1 MFQKKIVEKYL
12 SKLDKELLEQKYDL
26 FCSIFKNEK
35 KIENIRN
42 SKEEQYQEGFIRDLF
57 VFVLGYTIKPEEN
70 YNILTELKNEVANKS
85 NSKKS
90 DGAIC
95 EENNENKIRA
105 VIELKG
111 TDTTDLDKV
120 AFQAFSYK
128 NFHNECN
135 YVIVSN
141 FERLRIYVETQIEF
155 EEFILF
161 TLSFERF
168 CILYLLL
175 ELNQLKADVPLKLK
189 HETLSE
195 EKQITDNFYADYSTF
210 KRLLFEDLCENNL
223 QSEECHADSENR
235 HAELVS
241 ASGDDGKIN
250 KLLLFKKTQKLLDRI
265 LFILFC
271 EDRNLLPPNS
281 VLGIIKRWEAA
292 RENFL
297 EVPLYNLFKQYF
309 NWIDKGF
316 ENPNDKNGS
325 IFAYNGGL
333 FKTDEVLDNIK
344 VGDDVLYI
352 HSKRLA
358 DYDFESQISVDILGR
373 IFENS
378 LTEIEE
384 VQKEIEAEIP
394 NRVRDDSLPVR
405 DDSHA
410 QSKTTRHAELDS
422 ASKTTNIGK
431 RKKDGVFYTPE
442 YITKYIVENTIG
454 KLCEEKREELKI
466 NDEEFTPE
474 KSVKTGDDKKT
485 VAAKQKIT
493 AELDKR
499 LETYR
504 AWLLDLKILDPACGS
519 GAFLNAAL
527 QQLKIEHTLIDYYWS
542 NIHAGELN
550 FTEIENTILENNLY
564 GVDINEESVEIAKL
578 SLWLHTAKK
587 NRKLTTLNGKIK
599 CGNSLID
606 DPSVA
611 GEKAFKWEEEFPEV
625 FGGNSRDK
633 GLKSLVQSTLSTVND
648 IEKGDVIY
656 HVTTATHN
664 SRYSE
669 KALFFNDGAIGKPVN
684 LDFDEEI
691 FVMQT
696 IAKIIAENKY
706 KVLAY
711 NFCKDHLHF
720 LVACKK
726 EELPEIMQ
734 KIKGITS
741 LERNRKFNP
750 TDRQLWQ
757 QKYFEKVVYNDEYL
771 ENTIHYILNNRKK
784 HGLKE
789 FTDDDGGNSR
799 GKGQTDGGN
808 SRDKGL
814 KSLEKGENKHGFDVI
829 IGNPPYVNM
838 VNILNDNERKFYQEH
853 YKTVKNKSDLYS
865 IFTEKAHLLLKKNG
879 LFGFIFSNS
888 WMGTDSFTAFRE
900 FLAKD
905 VTVTG
910 LTELPEKVFKDAT
923 VKTCICFY
931 TNNKPTE
938 NNVINIDKCEN
949 ARFSSKGFVLPYK
962 QILENDKYNFSFE
975 KTIVLNK
982 IKTIPLKDIVSFSLG
997 IKTSDDKRF
1006 IFNEKKDDDCYLFLR
1021 GRNIQRWGKPTN
1033 NEYLWYRPDLIT
1045 QKPGGRPRVFENFT
1059 VDKKIVIQDIAQE
1072 IIATIDESKYLCN
1085 DTVNIIFD
1093 INKSFDIKFL
1103 LGILN
1108 SKLINSWFKK
1118 TYPEGLHIKINQLET
1133 IPIPEIPLEAQQPFI
1148 TLADKMLALNESFQK
1163 KSGNFIKVVKQTF
1176 ALEKIST
1183 KLETFYNL
1191 DFDGF
1196 MKELKQKVTP
1206 KTKLEW
1212 LEVFEETKKSL
1223 QEIQTQIAA
1232 TDKEINALVY
1242 QLYGL
1247 TEEEIKIVEGR

>member
-57 VFVLGYTIKPEEN
+57 VSVLGYTIKPEEN

-155 EEFILF
+155 EEFNLF
-161 TLSFERF
+161 ALSFERF

-175 ELNQLKADVPLKLK
+175 ELNQLKADIPLRLK

-344 VGDDVLYI
+344 VGDDVLFI
-352 HSKRLA
+352 HTKRLA

-384 VQKEIEAEIP
+384 VQKEIEAE
-394 NRVRDDSLPVR
+394 
-405 DDSHA
+405 
-410 QSKTTRHAELDS
+410 KTGE
-422 ASKTTNIGK
+422 KVENNNVGK

-466 NDEEFTPE
+466 NDEEFSPE
-474 KSVKTGDDKKT
+474 KSVRSGDDKKT
-485 VAAKQKIT
+485 VATKQKIT
-493 AELDKR
+493 AELDER
-499 LETYR
+499 LENYR
-504 AWLLDLKILDPACGS
+504 KWLLDLKILDPACGS

-606 DPSVA
+606 DPTVA

-625 FGGNSRDK
+625 F
-633 GLKSLVQSTLSTVND
+633 
-648 IEKGDVIY
+648 EKG
-656 HVTTATHN
+656 
-664 SRYSE
+664 
-669 KALFFNDGAIGKPVN
+669 
-684 LDFDEEI
+684 
-691 FVMQT
+691 
-696 IAKIIAENKY
+696 
-706 KVLAY
+706 
-711 NFCKDHLHF
+711 
-720 LVACKK
+720 
-726 EELPEIMQ
+726 
-734 KIKGITS
+734 
-741 LERNRKFNP
+741 
-750 TDRQLWQ
+750 
-757 QKYFEKVVYNDEYL
+757 
-771 ENTIHYILNNRKK
+771 
-784 HGLKE
+784 
-789 FTDDDGGNSR
+789 
-799 GKGQTDGGN
+799 
-808 SRDKGL
+808 
-814 KSLEKGENKHGFDVI
+814 GFDVV
-829 IGNPPYVNM
+829 IGNPPYLRIQGIQENKDKDA
-838 VNILNDNERKFYQEH
+838 IFYEQK
-853 YKTVKNKSDLYS
+853 YKSAIGRYDLYVLFMEKSFSLIKENGIVSFILPHKFLNAEFGQGIRQFIYDNKALKS
-865 IFTEKAHLLLKKNG
+865 ILH
-879 LFGFIFSNS
+879 FGASQ
-888 WMGTDSFTAFRE
+888 
-900 FLAKD
+900 
-905 VTVTG
+905 
-910 LTELPEKVFKDAT
+910 VFADAT
-923 VKTCICFY
+923 VYTCIIQLSH
-931 TNNKPTE
+931 NNASFTFAEGNPEKLNGNLNFDSFPFDKLSNTEKWTFQNSNNSKLIDKLNSQEFKLQDIYDYCSQGTVSMGDDIYLMKGHFESNYFIGYSTEIEQIVKIEKELMKPTLKGE
-938 NNVINIDKCEN
+938 DVKKYSTAQNQYWQIYPHYEKDGVTVPYEEDELKSKFPLCYEYLSQFKDILIEKKRKYKTNEKYWYSLHRAREIAMFNQTKIITPEISLGCNMTLDKN
-949 ARFSSKGFVLPYK
+949 SLWHNTKVYT
-962 QILENDKYNFSFE
+962 IL
-975 KTIVLNK
+975 
-982 IKTIPLKDIVSFSLG
+982 LKDNFKENIL
-997 IKTSDDKRF
+997 T
-1006 IFNEKKDDDCYLFLR
+1006 YL
-1021 GRNIQRWGKPTN
+1021 T
-1033 NEYLWYRPDLIT
+1033 
-1045 QKPGGRPRVFENFT
+1045 
-1059 VDKKIVIQDIAQE
+1059 
-1072 IIATIDESKYLCN
+1072 
-1085 DTVNIIFD
+1085 
-1093 INKSFDIKFL
+1093 
-1103 LGILN
+1103 ILN
-1108 SKLINSWFKK
+1108 SKLMWFFLSNTGYTLRGGYFTFKTKYLENFPIPDLTNSQFSTINS
-1118 TYPEGLHIKINQLET
+1118 QLT
-1133 IPIPEIPLEAQQPFI
+1133 S
-1148 TLADKMLALNESFQK
+1148 LADKMLTLNETLQK
-1163 KSGNFIKVVKQTF
+1163 KSTNFLKVVKQTF

-1196 MKELKQKVTP
+1196 MKELKQKLTP

-1242 QLYGL
+1242 KLYDL
-1247 TEEEIKIVEGR
+1247 SEEEIKIVEGR

>member
-1 MFQKKIVEKYL
+1 MFQKSIIEKYL
-12 SKLDKELLEQKYDL
+12 SKLDANLLHEKYEKY
-26 FCSIFKNEK
+26 CANYKNET
-35 KIENIRN
+35 KIANIRAV
-42 SKEEQYQEGFIRDLF
+42 KEEQYQEGFIRD
-57 VFVLGYTIKPEEN
+57 VFCSVLNYTIKPEPD
-70 YNILTELKNEVANKS
+70 YNILTELKNETKNK
-85 NSKKS
+85 NNARKS

-95 EENNENKIRA
+95 EENNESRVRA

-111 TDTTDLDKV
+111 TDTTDLDTV
-120 AFQAFSYK
+120 ARQAFDYK
-128 NFHNECN
+128 SHHENCN
-135 YVIVSN
+135 YAIVCN
-141 FERLRIYVETQIEF
+141 FERLRLYVETQIEF
-155 EEFILF
+155 IEFNLF
-161 TLSFERF
+161 TLTFEDF

-175 ELNQLKADVPLKLK
+175 ELNQLKNDIPLKIK

-210 KRLLFEDLCENNL
+210 KRSLFEDMIEKNPKT
-223 QSEECHADSENR
+223 DK
-235 HAELVS
+235 LV
-241 ASGDDGKIN
+241 
-250 KLLLFKKTQKLLDRI
+250 LFKKTQKLLDRI

-271 EDRNLLPPNS
+271 EDRNLLPANS

-333 FKTDEVLDNIK
+333 FKTDEVLDYIK
-344 VGDDVLYI
+344 VGDDVLFI
-352 HSKRLA
+352 HTKRLA

-384 VQKEIEAEIP
+384 VQKEIEAE
-394 NRVRDDSLPVR
+394 
-405 DDSHA
+405 
-410 QSKTTRHAELDS
+410 KTGE
-422 ASKTTNIGK
+422 KVENNNVGK

-454 KLCEEKREELKI
+454 KLCEKKREELKI
-466 NDEEFTPE
+466 NDEEFSPE
-474 KSVKTGDDKKT
+474 KSVRSGDDKKT
-485 VAAKQKIT
+485 VATKQKIT
-493 AELDKR
+493 AELDER
-499 LETYR
+499 LENYR
-504 AWLLDLKILDPACGS
+504 KWLLDLKILDPACGS

-606 DPSVA
+606 DSAIA
-611 GEKAFKWEEEFPEV
+611 GEKAFNWEKEFPEV
-625 FGGNSRDK
+625 FGGNSRGK

-726 EELPEIMQ
+726 EELPKIMQ

-799 GKGQTDGGN
+799 GKGQTDNG
-808 SRDKGL
+808 KGL
-814 KSLEKGENKHGFDVI
+814 KSLGKGGFDVI

-838 VNILNDNERKFYQEH
+838 VNILNENERKFYQEH

-938 NNVINIDKCEN
+938 NNVINIEKCEN

-982 IKTIPLKDIVSFSLG
+982 I
-997 IKTSDDKRF
+997 R
-1006 IFNEKKDDDCYLFLR
+1006 
-1021 GRNIQRWGKPTN
+1021 
-1033 NEYLWYRPDLIT
+1033 
-1045 QKPGGRPRVFENFT
+1045 
-1059 VDKKIVIQDIAQE
+1059 
-1072 IIATIDESKYLCN
+1072 LC
-1085 DTVNIIFD
+1085 T
-1093 INKSFDIKFL
+1093 
-1103 LGILN
+1103 
-1108 SKLINSWFKK
+1108 
-1118 TYPEGLHIKINQLET
+1118 E
-1133 IPIPEIPLEAQQPFI
+1133 
-1148 TLADKMLALNESFQK
+1148 
-1163 KSGNFIKVVKQTF
+1163 
-1176 ALEKIST
+1176 
-1183 KLETFYNL
+1183 
-1191 DFDGF
+1191 
-1196 MKELKQKVTP
+1196 KEL
-1206 KTKLEW
+1206 LFI
-1212 LEVFEETKKSL
+1212 LICDIL
-1223 QEIQTQIAA
+1223 
-1232 TDKEINALVY
+1232 
-1242 QLYGL
+1242 
-1247 TEEEIKIVEGR
+1247 

>member
-1 MFQKKIVEKYL
+1 MFQKSIIEKYL
-12 SKLDKELLEQKYDL
+12 SKLDANLLHEKYEL
-26 FCSIFKNEK
+26 FCANYKNET
-35 KIENIRN
+35 KIANIRAV
-42 SKEEQYQEGFIRDLF
+42 KEEQYQEGFIRD
-57 VFVLGYTIKPEEN
+57 VFCSVLNYTIKPEPD
-70 YNILTELKNEVANKS
+70 YNILTELKNETKNK
-85 NSKKS
+85 NNARKS

-95 EENNENKIRA
+95 EENNESRVRA

-111 TDTTDLDKV
+111 TDTTDLDTV
-120 AFQAFSYK
+120 ARQAFDYK
-128 NFHNECN
+128 SHHENCN
-135 YVIVSN
+135 YAIVCN
-141 FERLRIYVETQIEF
+141 FERLRLYVETQIEF
-155 EEFILF
+155 IEFNLF
-161 TLSFERF
+161 TLTFEDF

-175 ELNQLKADVPLKLK
+175 ELNQLKNDIPLKLK

-210 KRLLFEDLCENNL
+210 KRLLFEDLCENNPE
-223 QSEECHADSENR
+223 SD
-235 HAELVS
+235 
-241 ASGDDGKIN
+241 

-271 EDRNLLPPNS
+271 EDRGLLPANS

-344 VGDDVLYI
+344 VGDDVLFI
-352 HSKRLA
+352 HTKRLA

-384 VQKEIEAEIP
+384 VQKEIEAE
-394 NRVRDDSLPVR
+394 
-405 DDSHA
+405 
-410 QSKTTRHAELDS
+410 KTGE
-422 ASKTTNIGK
+422 KVENNNVGK

-466 NDEEFTPE
+466 NDEEFSPE

-493 AELDKR
+493 AELDER
-499 LETYR
+499 LENYR
-504 AWLLDLKILDPACGS
+504 KWLLDLKILDPACGS

-726 EELPEIMQ
+726 EELPKIMQ

-789 FTDDDGGNSR
+789 FADDDGGNSR
-799 GKGQTDGGN
+799 GKG
-808 SRDKGL
+808 L
-814 KSLEKGENKHGFDVI
+814 KSLGKGGFDVI

-838 VNILNDNERKFYQEH
+838 VNILNENERKFYQEH

-938 NNVINIDKCEN
+938 NNVINIEKCEN

-982 IKTIPLKDIVSFSLG
+982 IKTIPLKDIVLFSLG

-1059 VDKKIVIQDIAQE
+1059 VDKKIVIQDMAVQIN
-1072 IIATIDESKYLCN
+1072 ATLDKEKFLCN
-1085 DTVNIIFD
+1085 DKVNIIYA
-1093 INKSFDIKFL
+1093 IKNKYSMEYIL
-1103 LGILN
+1103 VLLN
-1108 SKLINSWFKK
+1108 SKLINKWFKK
-1118 TYPEGLHIKINQLET
+1118 LYSSGLEIKINQLET

-1148 TLADKMLALNESFQK
+1148 ALADKMLTLNETLLK
-1163 KSGNFIKVVKQTF
+1163 KSTNFLKVVKQTF

-1196 MKELKQKVTP
+1196 LKELKQKVTP

-1223 QEIQTQIAA
+1223 QEIQSQIAA

-1242 QLYGL
+1242 KLYDL

>member
-12 SKLDKELLEQKYDL
+12 SQLDKELLEQKYDL
-26 FCSIFKNEK
+26 FCSIFKNET
-35 KIENIRN
+35 KIANIRTV
-42 SKEEQYQEGFIRDLF
+42 KEEQYQEGFIRD
-57 VFVLGYTIKPEEN
+57 VFCSVLNYTIKPEPD
-70 YNILTELKNEVANKS
+70 YNILTELKNETKNK
-85 NSKKS
+85 NNARKS

-95 EENNENKIRA
+95 EENNESRVRA

-111 TDTTDLDKV
+111 TDTTDLDTV
-120 AFQAFSYK
+120 ARQAFDYK
-128 NFHNECN
+128 SHHENCN
-135 YVIVSN
+135 YAIVCN
-141 FERLRIYVETQIEF
+141 FERLRLYVETQIEF
-155 EEFILF
+155 IEFNLF
-161 TLSFERF
+161 TLTFEDF

-210 KRLLFEDLCENNL
+210 KRLLFEDLCENNP
-223 QSEECHADSENR
+223 ETDK
-235 HAELVS
+235 LV
-241 ASGDDGKIN
+241 
-250 KLLLFKKTQKLLDRI
+250 LFKKTQKLLDRI

-271 EDRNLLPPNS
+271 EDRGLLPANS
-281 VLGIIKRWEAA
+281 VMGIIGDYQKLKEMGYGQ
-292 RENFL
+292 
-297 EVPLYNLFKQYF
+297 PLYSVFKTYF
-309 NWIDKGF
+309 DRIDKGYKS
-316 ENPNDKNGS
+316 ESDSTKN

-333 FKTDEVLDNIK
+333 FKPDETLDNLT
-344 VGDDVLYI
+344 VGDDVLFI

-384 VQKEIEAEIP
+384 VQKEIEAE
-394 NRVRDDSLPVR
+394 
-405 DDSHA
+405 
-410 QSKTTRHAELDS
+410 KTGE
-422 ASKTTNIGK
+422 KVEINNIGK

-454 KLCEEKREELKI
+454 KLCEDKRNELNI
-466 NDEEFTPE
+466 NDREYNSQNKYT
-474 KSVKTGDDKKT
+474 KSKAT
-485 VAAKQKIT
+485 
-493 AELDKR
+493 ELEKR
-499 LETYR
+499 LEQYR

-527 QQLKIEHTLIDYYWS
+527 HQLKIEHTLVDYYWS
-542 NIHAGELN
+542 TIRNGELN

-606 DPSVA
+606 DPTVA
-611 GEKAFKWEEEFPEV
+611 GEKAFKWEKEFPEV

-656 HVTTATHN
+656 HITTATHN

-726 EELPEIMQ
+726 EELPKIMQ

-799 GKGQTDGGN
+799 SKGQTDG
-808 SRDKGL
+808 KGL
-814 KSLEKGENKHGFDVI
+814 KSLGKGGFDVI

-838 VNILNDNERKFYQEH
+838 VNILNENERKFYQEH

-975 KTIVLNK
+975 KIIVLNK

-1133 IPIPEIPLEAQQPFI
+1133 IPIPEISLEAQQPFI
-1148 TLADKMLALNESFQK
+1148 TLADKMLTLNETLQK
-1163 KSGNFIKVVKQTF
+1163 KSTNFLKVVKQTF

-1191 DFDGF
+1191 DFDDF

-1223 QEIQTQIAA
+1223 QEIQSQIAT

-1247 TEEEIKIVEGR
+1247 TDEEIAVVEASH

>member
-1 MFQKKIVEKYL
+1 MFQKSIIEKYL
-12 SKLDKELLEQKYDL
+12 SKLDENLLHEKYEKY
-26 FCSIFKNEK
+26 CANYKNET
-35 KIENIRN
+35 KIANIRAV
-42 SKEEQYQEGFIRDLF
+42 KEEQYQEGFIRD
-57 VFVLGYTIKPEEN
+57 VFCSVLNYTIKPEPD
-70 YNILTELKNEVANKS
+70 YNILTELKNETKNK
-85 NSKKS
+85 NNARKS

-95 EENNENKIRA
+95 EENNESRVRA

-111 TDTTDLDKV
+111 TDTTDLDTV
-120 AFQAFSYK
+120 ARQAFDYK
-128 NFHNECN
+128 SHHENCN
-135 YVIVSN
+135 YAIVCN
-141 FERLRIYVETQIEF
+141 FERLRLYVETQIEF
-155 EEFILF
+155 IEFNLF
-161 TLSFERF
+161 TLTFEDF

-175 ELNQLKADVPLKLK
+175 ELNQLKNDIPLKLK

-210 KRLLFEDLCENNL
+210 KRLLFEDLCENNPE
-223 QSEECHADSENR
+223 SD
-235 HAELVS
+235 
-241 ASGDDGKIN
+241 

-271 EDRNLLPPNS
+271 EDRNLLPANS

-344 VGDDVLYI
+344 VGDDVLFI
-352 HSKRLA
+352 HTKRLA

-384 VQKEIEAEIP
+384 VQKEIEAE
-394 NRVRDDSLPVR
+394 
-405 DDSHA
+405 
-410 QSKTTRHAELDS
+410 KTGE
-422 ASKTTNIGK
+422 KVENNNVGK

-485 VAAKQKIT
+485 VSAKQKIT

-606 DPSVA
+606 DPAVA

-633 GLKSLVQSTLSTVND
+633 G
-648 IEKGDVIY
+648 
-656 HVTTATHN
+656 
-664 SRYSE
+664 
-669 KALFFNDGAIGKPVN
+669 
-684 LDFDEEI
+684 
-691 FVMQT
+691 
-696 IAKIIAENKY
+696 
-706 KVLAY
+706 
-711 NFCKDHLHF
+711 
-720 LVACKK
+720 
-726 EELPEIMQ
+726 
-734 KIKGITS
+734 
-741 LERNRKFNP
+741 
-750 TDRQLWQ
+750 
-757 QKYFEKVVYNDEYL
+757 
-771 ENTIHYILNNRKK
+771 
-784 HGLKE
+784 
-789 FTDDDGGNSR
+789 
-799 GKGQTDGGN
+799 QTDN
-808 SRDKGL
+808 AKG
-814 KSLEKGENKHGFDVI
+814 GENKHGFDVI

-838 VNILNDNERKFYQEH
+838 NNIKDENSKSFYKKN
-853 YKTVKNKSDLYS
+853 YKTMKEMCDLYS
-865 IFTEKAHLLLKKNG
+865 LFTERAKFLLRKNG
-879 LFGFIFSNS
+879 LLGFIFSNS
-888 WMGTDSFTAFRE
+888 WLGIKSFLTFRE

-905 VTVTG
+905 VKVTR
-910 LTELPEKVFKDAT
+910 LVELPEKVFVDAT

-931 TNNKPTE
+931 TNLKPSE
-938 NNVINIDKCEN
+938 NDSIEICKCEN
-949 ARFSSKGFVLPYK
+949 ELFYSKGFNLTYSE
-962 QILENDKYNFSFE
+962 ILKSENFTFSFE
-975 KTIVLNK
+975 KSIELTKVKSHL
-982 IKTIPLKDIVSFSLG
+982 LKNIMKSTCG
-997 IKTSDDKRF
+997 IKTANDDKF
-1006 IFNEKKDDDCYLFLR
+1006 ISQEKRDEDSYLFLR
-1021 GRNIQRWGKPTN
+1021 GRNLQKWLKPE
-1033 NEYLWYRPDLIT
+1033 NEILEYIWY
-1045 QKPGGRPRVFENFT
+1045 KPELMKENINARPRSLENFY
-1059 VDKKIVIQDIAQE
+1059 VDEKILIKEIGQE
-1072 IIATIDESKYLCN
+1072 INATLDTDKYLCN
-1085 DTVNIIFD
+1085 DTVNVIYEL
-1093 INKSFDIKFL
+1093 KFPYSMKFIL
-1103 LGILN
+1103 TLLN
-1108 SKLINSWFKK
+1108 SKLINVWFKQK
-1118 TYPEGLHIKINQLET
+1118 YPSGLHIKINQLET
-1133 IPIPEIPLEAQQPFI
+1133 IPIPEISLEAQQPFI
-1148 TLADKMLALNESFQK
+1148 TLADKMLTLNETLQK
-1163 KSGNFIKVVKQTF
+1163 KSTNFLKVVKQTF

-1196 MKELKQKVTP
+1196 MKELKQKLTP

-1223 QEIQTQIAA
+1223 QEIQSQIAD

-1242 QLYGL
+1242 KLYGL

>member
-1 MFQKKIVEKYL
+1 MFQKSIIEKYL
-12 SKLDKELLEQKYDL
+12 SKLDANLLHEKYEKY
-26 FCSIFKNEK
+26 CANYKNET
-35 KIENIRN
+35 KIANIRAV
-42 SKEEQYQEGFIRDLF
+42 KEEQYQEGFIRD
-57 VFVLGYTIKPEEN
+57 VFCSVLNYTIKPEPD
-70 YNILTELKNEVANKS
+70 YNILTELKNETKNK
-85 NSKKS
+85 NNARKS

-95 EENNENKIRA
+95 EENNESRVRA

-111 TDTTDLDKV
+111 TDTTDLDTV
-120 AFQAFSYK
+120 ARQAFDYK
-128 NFHNECN
+128 SHHENCN
-135 YVIVSN
+135 YAIVCN
-141 FERLRIYVETQIEF
+141 FERLRLYVETQIEF
-155 EEFILF
+155 IEFNLF
-161 TLSFERF
+161 TLTFEDF

-175 ELNQLKADVPLKLK
+175 ELNQLKNDIPLKLK

-210 KRLLFEDLCENNL
+210 KRSLFEDMIEKNP
-223 QSEECHADSENR
+223 QTDK
-235 HAELVS
+235 LV
-241 ASGDDGKIN
+241 
-250 KLLLFKKTQKLLDRI
+250 LFKKTQKILDRI
-265 LFILFC
+265 LFVLFC
-271 EDRNLLPPNS
+271 EDRGLLPANS
-281 VLGIIKRWEAA
+281 VMGIIGDYQKLKEMGYGQ
-292 RENFL
+292 
-297 EVPLYNLFKQYF
+297 PLYSVFKTYF
-309 NWIDKGF
+309 DRIDKGYKS
-316 ENPNDKNGS
+316 ESDSSKN

-333 FKTDEVLDNIK
+333 FKPDETLDNLT
-344 VGDDVLYI
+344 VGDDVLFI

-384 VQKEIEAEIP
+384 VQKEIEAEKSGEKVEI
-394 NRVRDDSLPVR
+394 N
-405 DDSHA
+405 
-410 QSKTTRHAELDS
+410 
-422 ASKTTNIGK
+422 NIGK

-454 KLCEEKREELKI
+454 KLCEQQRTKLNI
-466 NDEEFTPE
+466 SDEE
-474 KSVKTGDDKKT
+474 
-485 VAAKQKIT
+485 VAKAQTKKQKDT
-493 AELDKR
+493 LNATLHEYQK
-499 LETYR
+499 
-504 AWLLDLKILDPACGS
+504 WLFSLKILDPACGS
-519 GAFLNAAL
+519 GAFLTAAL
-527 QQLKIEHTLIDYYWS
+527 TQLKTEHRRVFDFL
-542 NIHAGELN
+542 HAINNDSMMFEEYSDN
-550 FTEIENTILENNLY
+550 SILENNLY
-564 GVDINEESVEIAKL
+564 GVDINEESVEITKL
-578 SLWLHTAKK
+578 SLWLHTAQKD
-587 NRKLTTLNGKIK
+587 RKLTTLNNKIK

-606 DPSVA
+606 DSAIA
-611 GEKAFKWEEEFPEV
+611 GEKAFNWEKEFPEV

-669 KALFFNDGAIGKPVN
+669 KDLFFNDGAIGKPVN

-726 EELPEIMQ
+726 EELPKIMQ

-789 FTDDDGGNSR
+789 FTDDDGGNIR
-799 GKGQTDGGN
+799 GKGQTDNGN
-808 SRDKGL
+808 GL
-814 KSLEKGENKHGFDVI
+814 KSLGKGGFDVI

-838 VNILNDNERKFYQEH
+838 VNILNEKERKFYQEH

-938 NNVINIDKCEN
+938 NNVINIEKCEN

-1059 VDKKIVIQDIAQE
+1059 VDKKIVIQDMAVQIN
-1072 IIATIDESKYLCN
+1072 ATIDKEKFLCN
-1085 DTVNIIFD
+1085 DKVNIIYA
-1093 INKSFDIKFL
+1093 IKNEYSMEYIL
-1103 LGILN
+1103 SLLN
-1108 SKLINSWFKK
+1108 SKLINKWFKK
-1118 TYPEGLHIKINQLET
+1118 LYSSGLEIKINQLET
-1133 IPIPEIPLEAQQPFI
+1133 IPIPEISLEAQQPFI
-1148 TLADKMLALNESFQK
+1148 ALADKMLSLNETLQK
-1163 KSGNFIKVVKQTF
+1163 KSTNFLKVVKQTF

-1242 QLYGL
+1242 KLYDL

>member
-1 MFQKKIVEKYL
+1 MNFSAQTT
-12 SKLDKELLEQKYDL
+12 
-26 FCSIFKNEK
+26 KNET
-35 KIENIRN
+35 KIANIRTV
-42 SKEEQYQEGFIRDLF
+42 KEEQYQEGFIRD
-57 VFVLGYTIKPEEN
+57 VFCSVLNYTIKPEPD
-70 YNILTELKNEVANKS
+70 YNILTELKNETKNK
-85 NSKKS
+85 NNARKS

-95 EENNENKIRA
+95 EENNESRVRA

-111 TDTTDLDKV
+111 TDTTDLDTV
-120 AFQAFSYK
+120 ARQAFDYK
-128 NFHNECN
+128 SHHENCN
-135 YVIVSN
+135 YAIVCN
-141 FERLRIYVETQIEF
+141 FERLRLYVETQIEF
-155 EEFILF
+155 IEFNLF
-161 TLSFERF
+161 TLTFEDF

-175 ELNQLKADVPLKLK
+175 ELNQLKNDIPLKLK

-210 KRLLFEDLCENNL
+210 KRLLFEDLCENNPE
-223 QSEECHADSENR
+223 SDK
-235 HAELVS
+235 LV
-241 ASGDDGKIN
+241 
-250 KLLLFKKTQKLLDRI
+250 LFKKTQKLLDRI

-271 EDRNLLPPNS
+271 EDRNLLPANS

-344 VGDDVLYI
+344 VGDDVLFI
-352 HSKRLA
+352 HTKRLA

-384 VQKEIEAEIP
+384 VQKEIEAE
-394 NRVRDDSLPVR
+394 
-405 DDSHA
+405 
-410 QSKTTRHAELDS
+410 KTGE
-422 ASKTTNIGK
+422 KVENNNVGK

-466 NDEEFTPE
+466 NDEEFSPE
-474 KSVKTGDDKKT
+474 KSVRSGDDKKT
-485 VAAKQKIT
+485 VATKQKIT
-493 AELDKR
+493 AELDER
-499 LETYR
+499 LENYR
-504 AWLLDLKILDPACGS
+504 KWLLDLKILDPACGS

-726 EELPEIMQ
+726 EELPKIMQ

-799 GKGQTDGGN
+799 GKG
-808 SRDKGL
+808 L
-814 KSLEKGENKHGFDVI
+814 KSLGKGGFDVI

-838 VNILNDNERKFYQEH
+838 VNILNEKERKFYQEH

-938 NNVINIDKCEN
+938 NNVINIEKCEN

-1059 VDKKIVIQDIAQE
+1059 VDKKIVIQDMAVQIN
-1072 IIATIDESKYLCN
+1072 ATIDKEKFLCN
-1085 DTVNIIFD
+1085 DKVNIIYA
-1093 INKSFDIKFL
+1093 IKNEYSMEYIL
-1103 LGILN
+1103 SLLN
-1108 SKLINSWFKK
+1108 SKLINKWFKK
-1118 TYPEGLHIKINQLET
+1118 LYSSGLEIKINQLET
-1133 IPIPEIPLEAQQPFI
+1133 IPIPEISLEAQQPFI
-1148 TLADKMLALNESFQK
+1148 TLADKMLTLNETLQK
-1163 KSGNFIKVVKQTF
+1163 KSTNFLKVVKQTF

-1196 MKELKQKVTP
+1196 MKELKQKLTP

-1223 QEIQTQIAA
+1223 LDLKHQIDS
-1232 TDKEINALVY
+1232 TDKEINRLVY
-1242 QLYGL
+1242 KLYDL
-1247 TEEEIKIVEGR
+1247 SEEEIKIVEGR

>member
-1 MFQKKIVEKYL
+1 MFQKKVVEKYL
-12 SKLDKELLEQKYDL
+12 SKLDKDLLKQKYDL

-57 VFVLGYTIKPEEN
+57 VSVLGYTIKPEEN

-155 EEFILF
+155 EEFNLF

-175 ELNQLKADVPLKLK
+175 ELNQLKADIPLKLK

-223 QSEECHADSENR
+223 QSEECHA
-235 HAELVS
+235 ELVS
-241 ASGDDGKIN
+241 ASDDEIPNQVRNDDGKIN

-271 EDRNLLPPNS
+271 EDRNLLPANS
-281 VLGIIKRWEAA
+281 VAGIISDYQKL
-292 RENFL
+292 REMGYGQS
-297 EVPLYNLFKQYF
+297 LYNVFKTYF
-309 NWIDKGF
+309 DRIDKGY
-316 ENPNDKNGS
+316 KNES
-325 IFAYNGGL
+325 DSSKDVFAYNGGL

-344 VGDDVLYI
+344 IGDHVLLV
-352 HSKRLA
+352 HAKRLA

-384 VQKEIEAEIP
+384 VQKEIEAE
-394 NRVRDDSLPVR
+394 
-405 DDSHA
+405 
-410 QSKTTRHAELDS
+410 KTGE
-422 ASKTTNIGK
+422 KVENNNVGK

-606 DPSVA
+606 DPTVA

-625 FGGNSRDK
+625 FAK
-633 GLKSLVQSTLSTVND
+633 G
-648 IEKGDVIY
+648 
-656 HVTTATHN
+656 
-664 SRYSE
+664 
-669 KALFFNDGAIGKPVN
+669 
-684 LDFDEEI
+684 
-691 FVMQT
+691 
-696 IAKIIAENKY
+696 
-706 KVLAY
+706 
-711 NFCKDHLHF
+711 
-720 LVACKK
+720 
-726 EELPEIMQ
+726 
-734 KIKGITS
+734 
-741 LERNRKFNP
+741 
-750 TDRQLWQ
+750 
-757 QKYFEKVVYNDEYL
+757 
-771 ENTIHYILNNRKK
+771 
-784 HGLKE
+784 
-789 FTDDDGGNSR
+789 
-799 GKGQTDGGN
+799 
-808 SRDKGL
+808 
-814 KSLEKGENKHGFDVI
+814 GFDVV
-829 IGNPPYVNM
+829 IGNPPYVTRNLDQFTKTYINKNYETAEYQ
-838 VNILNDNERKFYQEH
+838 VDLYISFIEKGIKLLNHGGYNSFIVPNSWLKNLMMENCRKFMLE
-853 YKTVKNKSDLYS
+853 KLNVSKIITSKKS
-865 IFTEKAHLLLKKNG
+865 I
-879 LFGFIFSNS
+879 
-888 WMGTDSFTAFRE
+888 
-900 FLAKD
+900 
-905 VTVTG
+905 
-910 LTELPEKVFKDAT
+910 FKDAS
-923 VKTCICFY
+923 VDSLIYIGNISDKQ
-931 TNNKPTE
+931 TE
-938 NNVINIDKCEN
+938 NIDVSEIQDKK
-949 ARFSSKGFVLPYK
+949 FIFKHSVSKDHIRK
-962 QILENDKYNFSFE
+962 NDK
-975 KTIVLNK
+975 
-982 IKTIPLKDIVSFSLG
+982 
-997 IKTSDDKRF
+997 F
-1006 IFNEKKDDDCYLFLR
+1006 IFDIEVNHSIIPIIEKMKMNVSKINDLFDVCRGINPYDKYTGQSPEIIASRAYHADYKKDDTFVPELK
-1021 GRNIQRWGKPTN
+1021 GRHIDRYSENWDEKSFISYGDW
-1033 NEYLWYRPDLIT
+1033 LAA
-1045 QKPGGRPRVFENFT
+1045 PR
-1059 VDKKIVIQDIAQE
+1059 
-1072 IIATIDESKYLCN
+1072 ESKYFTGKRIVFREILGKTLIT
-1085 DTVNIIFD
+1085 TVLT
-1093 INKSFDIKFL
+1093 KDIKIDRSLYIALPLNENVDVYFVD
-1103 LGILN
+1103 GILN
-1108 SKLINSWFKK
+1108 SPLMSFYFRYSNNEFDELFPKMRVAEFREL
-1118 TYPEGLHIKINQLET
+1118 PIKNTSSENQ
-1133 IPIPEIPLEAQQPFI
+1133 QQI
-1148 TLADKMLALNESFQK
+1148 SLLVKKMLSLNETLQK
-1163 KSGNFIKVVKQTF
+1163 KSTNFLKVVKQTF

-1196 MKELKQKVTP
+1196 MKELKQKLTP

-1223 QEIQTQIAA
+1223 QEIQSQIAA

-1242 QLYGL
+1242 KLYGL

>member
-35 KIENIRN
+35 KIENIRH

-57 VFVLGYTIKPEEN
+57 VSVLGYTIKPEEN

-155 EEFILF
+155 EEFNLF

-175 ELNQLKADVPLKLK
+175 ELNQLKADIPLKLK

-210 KRLLFEDLCENNL
+210 KRLLFEDLCENNP
-223 QSEECHADSENR
+223 ETD
-235 HAELVS
+235 
-241 ASGDDGKIN
+241 
-250 KLLLFKKTQKLLDRI
+250 KLILFKKTQKLLDRI

-271 EDRNLLPPNS
+271 EDRNLLPANS

-344 VGDDVLYI
+344 VGDDVLFI
-352 HSKRLA
+352 HTKRLA

-384 VQKEIEAEIP
+384 VQKEIEAE
-394 NRVRDDSLPVR
+394 
-405 DDSHA
+405 
-410 QSKTTRHAELDS
+410 KTGE
-422 ASKTTNIGK
+422 KVENNNVGK

-606 DPSVA
+606 DPTVA

-625 FGGNSRDK
+625 FAK
-633 GLKSLVQSTLSTVND
+633 G
-648 IEKGDVIY
+648 
-656 HVTTATHN
+656 
-664 SRYSE
+664 
-669 KALFFNDGAIGKPVN
+669 
-684 LDFDEEI
+684 
-691 FVMQT
+691 
-696 IAKIIAENKY
+696 
-706 KVLAY
+706 
-711 NFCKDHLHF
+711 
-720 LVACKK
+720 
-726 EELPEIMQ
+726 
-734 KIKGITS
+734 
-741 LERNRKFNP
+741 
-750 TDRQLWQ
+750 
-757 QKYFEKVVYNDEYL
+757 
-771 ENTIHYILNNRKK
+771 
-784 HGLKE
+784 
-789 FTDDDGGNSR
+789 
-799 GKGQTDGGN
+799 
-808 SRDKGL
+808 
-814 KSLEKGENKHGFDVI
+814 GFDVV
-829 IGNPPYVNM
+829 IGNPPYVRIQGIQENKDKDA
-838 VNILNDNERKFYQEH
+838 IFYEQN
-853 YKTVKNKSDLYS
+853 YKSAIGRYDLYVLFMEKSFSLIKENGIVSFILPHKFLNAEFGQGIRQFIYDNKALKS
-865 IFTEKAHLLLKKNG
+865 ILH
-879 LFGFIFSNS
+879 FGASQ
-888 WMGTDSFTAFRE
+888 
-900 FLAKD
+900 
-905 VTVTG
+905 
-910 LTELPEKVFKDAT
+910 VFADAT
-923 VKTCICFY
+923 VYTCIIQLSH
-931 TNNKPTE
+931 NNTSFAFAEGNPEKLNGNLNFDSFPFDKLSNTEKWTFQNSNNSKLIDKLNSQEFKLQDIYDYCSQGTVSMGDDIYLMKGHFESNYFIGYSTEIEQTVKIEKELMKPTLKGE
-938 NNVINIDKCEN
+938 DVKKYSTAQNQYWQIYPHYEKDGVTVPYEEDELKSKFPLCYEYLSQFKDILIEKKRKYKTNEKYWYSLHRAREIAMFNQTKIITPEISLGCNMTLDKN
-949 ARFSSKGFVLPYK
+949 SLWHNTKVYT
-962 QILENDKYNFSFE
+962 IL
-975 KTIVLNK
+975 
-982 IKTIPLKDIVSFSLG
+982 LKDNFKENIL
-997 IKTSDDKRF
+997 T
-1006 IFNEKKDDDCYLFLR
+1006 YL
-1021 GRNIQRWGKPTN
+1021 T
-1033 NEYLWYRPDLIT
+1033 
-1045 QKPGGRPRVFENFT
+1045 
-1059 VDKKIVIQDIAQE
+1059 
-1072 IIATIDESKYLCN
+1072 
-1085 DTVNIIFD
+1085 
-1093 INKSFDIKFL
+1093 
-1103 LGILN
+1103 ILN
-1108 SKLINSWFKK
+1108 SKLMWFFLSNTGYTLRGGYFTFKTKYLENFPIPDLTNSQFSTINS
-1118 TYPEGLHIKINQLET
+1118 QL
-1133 IPIPEIPLEAQQPFI
+1133 IS
-1148 TLADKMLALNESFQK
+1148 LADKMLSLNETLQK
-1163 KSGNFIKVVKQTF
+1163 KSTNFLKVVKQTF
-1176 ALEKIST
+1176 ALEKVSA
-1183 KLETFYNL
+1183 KMESFHEL

-1196 MKELKQKVTP
+1196 VKELKKKITP
-1206 KTKLEW
+1206 KLKLEW

-1223 QEIQTQIAA
+1223 QEIQTQIIA

-1242 QLYGL
+1242 KLYGL

>member
-1 MFQKKIVEKYL
+1 MFQKSIIEKYL
-12 SKLDKELLEQKYDL
+12 SKLDANLLHEKYEL
-26 FCSIFKNEK
+26 FCANYKNET
-35 KIENIRN
+35 KIANIRAV
-42 SKEEQYQEGFIRDLF
+42 KEEQYQEGFIRD
-57 VFVLGYTIKPEEN
+57 VFCSVLNYTIKPEPD
-70 YNILTELKNEVANKS
+70 YNILTELKNETKNK
-85 NSKKS
+85 NNARKS

-95 EENNENKIRA
+95 EKNNESRVRA

-111 TDTTDLDKV
+111 TDTTDLDTV
-120 AFQAFSYK
+120 ARQAFDYK
-128 NFHNECN
+128 SHHENCN
-135 YVIVSN
+135 YAIVCN
-141 FERLRIYVETQIEF
+141 FERLRLYVETQIEF
-155 EEFILF
+155 IEFNLF
-161 TLSFERF
+161 TLTFEDF

-175 ELNQLKADVPLKLK
+175 ELNQLKNDIPLKLK

-210 KRLLFEDLCENNL
+210 KRLLFEDLCENNPE
-223 QSEECHADSENR
+223 SD
-235 HAELVS
+235 
-241 ASGDDGKIN
+241 KF
-250 KLLLFKKTQKLLDRI
+250 LLFKKTQKLLDRI

-271 EDRNLLPPNS
+271 EDRNLLPANS

-316 ENPNDKNGS
+316 ENQNDKNGS

-333 FKTDEVLDNIK
+333 FKTDEILDNIK
-344 VGDDVLYI
+344 VGDDVLFI
-352 HSKRLA
+352 HTKRLA

-384 VQKEIEAEIP
+384 VQKEIEAE
-394 NRVRDDSLPVR
+394 
-405 DDSHA
+405 
-410 QSKTTRHAELDS
+410 KTGE
-422 ASKTTNIGK
+422 KVENNNVGK

-493 AELDKR
+493 AELDER
-499 LETYR
+499 LENYR
-504 AWLLDLKILDPACGS
+504 KWLLDLKILDPACGS

-606 DPSVA
+606 DPTVA

-726 EELPEIMQ
+726 EELPKIMQ

-799 GKGQTDGGN
+799 
-808 SRDKGL
+808 SKGL
-814 KSLEKGENKHGFDVI
+814 KSLGKGGFDVI

-838 VNILNDNERKFYQEH
+838 VNILNENERKFYQEH

-938 NNVINIDKCEN
+938 NNVINIEKCEN
-949 ARFSSKGFVLPYK
+949 ARFSSKGLFYRISK
-962 QILENDKYNFSFE
+962 FS
-975 KTIVLNK
+975 KMT
-982 IKTIPLKDIVSFSLG
+982 
-997 IKTSDDKRF
+997 
-1006 IFNEKKDDDCYLFLR
+1006 
-1021 GRNIQRWGKPTN
+1021 NIT
-1033 NEYLWYRPDLIT
+1033 
-1045 QKPGGRPRVFENFT
+1045 
-1059 VDKKIVIQDIAQE
+1059 
-1072 IIATIDESKYLCN
+1072 
-1085 DTVNIIFD
+1085 
-1093 INKSFDIKFL
+1093 FL
-1103 LGILN
+1103 L
-1108 SKLINSWFKK
+1108 KK
-1118 TYPEGLHIKINQLET
+1118 QLFSIK
-1133 IPIPEIPLEAQQPFI
+1133 
-1148 TLADKMLALNESFQK
+1148 
-1163 KSGNFIKVVKQTF
+1163 
-1176 ALEKIST
+1176 
-1183 KLETFYNL
+1183 
-1191 DFDGF
+1191 
-1196 MKELKQKVTP
+1196 
-1206 KTKLEW
+1206 
-1212 LEVFEETKKSL
+1212 
-1223 QEIQTQIAA
+1223 
-1232 TDKEINALVY
+1232 
-1242 QLYGL
+1242 
-1247 TEEEIKIVEGR
+1247 

>member
-1 MFQKKIVEKYL
+1 M
-12 SKLDKELLEQKYDL
+12 
-26 FCSIFKNEK
+26 
-35 KIENIRN
+35 
-42 SKEEQYQEGFIRDLF
+42 
-57 VFVLGYTIKPEEN
+57 
-70 YNILTELKNEVANKS
+70 
-85 NSKKS
+85 
-90 DGAIC
+90 
-95 EENNENKIRA
+95 
-105 VIELKG
+105 
-111 TDTTDLDKV
+111 
-120 AFQAFSYK
+120 
-128 NFHNECN
+128 
-135 YVIVSN
+135 
-141 FERLRIYVETQIEF
+141 
-155 EEFILF
+155 
-161 TLSFERF
+161 
-168 CILYLLL
+168 
-175 ELNQLKADVPLKLK
+175 
-189 HETLSE
+189 
-195 EKQITDNFYADYSTF
+195 
-210 KRLLFEDLCENNL
+210 
-223 QSEECHADSENR
+223 
-235 HAELVS
+235 
-241 ASGDDGKIN
+241 
-250 KLLLFKKTQKLLDRI
+250 DRI

-344 VGDDVLYI
+344 VGDDVLFI
-352 HSKRLA
+352 HTKRLA

-606 DPSVA
+606 DSAIA
-611 GEKAFKWEEEFPEV
+611 GEKAFNWEKEFPEV

-664 SRYSE
+664 SRYNE
-669 KALFFNDGAIGKPVN
+669 KVLFFNDGAIGKPVN

-726 EELPEIMQ
+726 EELPKIMQ

-799 GKGQTDGGN
+799 GKGQTDNG
-808 SRDKGL
+808 KGL
-814 KSLEKGENKHGFDVI
+814 KSLGKGGFDVI

-838 VNILNDNERKFYQEH
+838 VNILNENERKFYQEH

-938 NNVINIDKCEN
+938 NNVINIEKCEN

-1103 LGILN
+1103 LGTLN

-1133 IPIPEIPLEAQQPFI
+1133 IPIPEISLEAQQPFI
-1148 TLADKMLALNESFQK
+1148 TLADKMLSLNETLQK
-1163 KSGNFIKVVKQTF
+1163 KSTNFLKVVKQTF

-1196 MKELKQKVTP
+1196 MKELKQKLTP

-1242 QLYGL
+1242 KLYDL
-1247 TEEEIKIVEGR
+1247 TDEEIKIVEGR

>member
-1 MFQKKIVEKYL
+1 MFQKSIIEKYL
-12 SKLDKELLEQKYDL
+12 SKLDANLLHEKYEKY
-26 FCSIFKNEK
+26 CANYKNET
-35 KIENIRN
+35 KIANIRAV
-42 SKEEQYQEGFIRDLF
+42 KEEQYQEGFIRD
-57 VFVLGYTIKPEEN
+57 VFCSVLNYTIKPEPD
-70 YNILTELKNEVANKS
+70 YNILTELKNETKNK
-85 NSKKS
+85 NNARKS

-95 EENNENKIRA
+95 EENNESRVRA

-111 TDTTDLDKV
+111 TDTTDLDTV
-120 AFQAFSYK
+120 ARQAFDYK
-128 NFHNECN
+128 SHHENCN
-135 YVIVSN
+135 YAIVCN
-141 FERLRIYVETQIEF
+141 FERLRLYVETQIEF
-155 EEFILF
+155 IEFNLF
-161 TLSFERF
+161 TLTFEDF

-175 ELNQLKADVPLKLK
+175 ELNQLKNDIPLKIK

-210 KRLLFEDLCENNL
+210 KRLLFEDLCENNPE
-223 QSEECHADSENR
+223 SD
-235 HAELVS
+235 
-241 ASGDDGKIN
+241 

-271 EDRNLLPPNS
+271 EDRNLLPANS

-344 VGDDVLYI
+344 VGDDVLFI
-352 HSKRLA
+352 HTKRLA

-384 VQKEIEAEIP
+384 VQKEIEAE
-394 NRVRDDSLPVR
+394 
-405 DDSHA
+405 
-410 QSKTTRHAELDS
+410 KTGE
-422 ASKTTNIGK
+422 KVENNNVGK

-493 AELDKR
+493 AELDER
-499 LETYR
+499 LENYR
-504 AWLLDLKILDPACGS
+504 KWLLDLKILDPACGS

-606 DPSVA
+606 DPAVA
-611 GEKAFKWEEEFPEV
+611 GEKAFKWEKEFPEV

-726 EELPEIMQ
+726 EELPKIMQ

-799 GKGQTDGGN
+799 GKGQTDNG
-808 SRDKGL
+808 KGL
-814 KSLEKGENKHGFDVI
+814 KSLGKGGFDVI

-838 VNILNDNERKFYQEH
+838 VNILNENERKFYQEH

-938 NNVINIDKCEN
+938 NNVINIEKCEN

-1059 VDKKIVIQDIAQE
+1059 VDKKIVIQDMAVQIN
-1072 IIATIDESKYLCN
+1072 ATLDKEKFLCN
-1085 DTVNIIFD
+1085 DKVNIIYA
-1093 INKSFDIKFL
+1093 IKNKYLMEYIL
-1103 LGILN
+1103 VLLN
-1108 SKLINSWFKK
+1108 SKLINKWFKK
-1118 TYPEGLHIKINQLET
+1118 LYSSGLEIKINQLET
-1133 IPIPEIPLEAQQPFI
+1133 IPIPEISLEAQQPFI
-1148 TLADKMLALNESFQK
+1148 ALADKMLTLNEMLQK
-1163 KSGNFIKVVKQTF
+1163 KSTNFLKVVKQTF

-1196 MKELKQKVTP
+1196 MKELKQKLTP

-1242 QLYGL
+1242 KLYDL

>member
-12 SKLDKELLEQKYDL
+12 SKLDKELLKQKYDL

-57 VFVLGYTIKPEEN
+57 VSVLGYTIKPEEN

-155 EEFILF
+155 EEFNLF

-175 ELNQLKADVPLKLK
+175 ELNQLKADIPLKLK

-241 ASGDDGKIN
+241 ASDDEIPNQVRNDDGKIN

-281 VLGIIKRWEAA
+281 IAGIISDYQKLKEMGYGQ
-292 RENFL
+292 
-297 EVPLYNLFKQYF
+297 PLYNVFKTYF
-309 NWIDKGF
+309 DRIDKGY
-316 ENPNDKNGS
+316 KNES
-325 IFAYNGGL
+325 DSSKDVFAYNGGL

-384 VQKEIEAEIP
+384 VQKEIEAE
-394 NRVRDDSLPVR
+394 
-405 DDSHA
+405 
-410 QSKTTRHAELDS
+410 KTGE
-422 ASKTTNIGK
+422 KVENNNVGK

-606 DPSVA
+606 DSAIA
-611 GEKAFKWEEEFPEV
+611 GEKAFNWEKEFPEV

-726 EELPEIMQ
+726 EELPKIMQ

-757 QKYFEKVVYNDEYL
+757 QKYFEKVIYNDEYL

-799 GKGQTDGGN
+799 DKGQTDNG
-808 SRDKGL
+808 KGL
-814 KSLEKGENKHGFDVI
+814 KSLEKGENKRGFDVV

-838 VNILNDNERKFYQEH
+838 VNILNEKERKFYQEH

-1133 IPIPEIPLEAQQPFI
+1133 IPIPEISLEAQQPFI
-1148 TLADKMLALNESFQK
+1148 ALADKMLSLNETLQK
-1163 KSGNFIKVVKQTF
+1163 KSTNFLKVVKQTF

-1191 DFDGF
+1191 DFNGF
-1196 MKELKQKVTP
+1196 MKELKQKLTP

-1242 QLYGL
+1242 KLYDL

>member
-1 MFQKKIVEKYL
+1 MFQKSIVEKYL
-12 SKLDKELLEQKYDL
+12 SQLDKELLKQKFDL

-35 KIENIRN
+35 KLENIRN

-57 VFVLGYTIKPEEN
+57 VSVLGYTIKPEEN

-111 TDTTDLDKV
+111 TDTVDLDKV

-155 EEFILF
+155 EEFDLF

-175 ELNQLKADVPLKLK
+175 ELNQLKADIPLKLK

-195 EKQITDNFYADYSTF
+195 EKQITDSFYADYSTF
-210 KRLLFEDLCENNL
+210 KRLLFEDLIENNPD
-223 QSEECHADSENR
+223 EDK
-235 HAELVS
+235 LV
-241 ASGDDGKIN
+241 
-250 KLLLFKKTQKLLDRI
+250 LFKKTQKLLDRI

-271 EDRNLLPPNS
+271 EDRNLLPANS
-281 VLGIIKRWEAA
+281 VAGIISDYQKL
-292 RENFL
+292 REL
-297 EVPLYNLFKQYF
+297 GYGQPLYSVFKTF
-309 NWIDKGF
+309 FDRINKGWKS
-316 ENPNDKNGS
+316 ESDSSKNV
-325 IFAYNGGL
+325 FAYNGGL
-333 FKTDEVLDNIK
+333 FKSDEILDSIK

-384 VQKEIEAEIP
+384 VQKEIEAE
-394 NRVRDDSLPVR
+394 
-405 DDSHA
+405 
-410 QSKTTRHAELDS
+410 KTGAKVE
-422 ASKTTNIGK
+422 NNNVGK

-454 KLCEEKREELKI
+454 KLCEDKKQELEILDAHYSDLKKHKAKEIEEL
-466 NDEEFTPE
+466 D
-474 KSVKTGDDKKT
+474 S
-485 VAAKQKIT
+485 
-493 AELDKR
+493 R
-499 LETYR
+499 LKNYR
-504 AWLLDLKILDPACGS
+504 SWLLDLKILDPACGS

-527 QQLKIEHTLIDYYWS
+527 HELRREHKLIDDLWQK
-542 NIHAGELN
+542 IHSGELN
-550 FTEIENTILENNLY
+550 FEVTDNTILENNLY

-578 SLWLHTAKK
+578 SLWLHTAVKD
-587 NRKLTTLNGKIK
+587 RKLTTLNGKIK

-606 DPSVA
+606 DPTIA

-726 EELPEIMQ
+726 EELPKIMQ

-799 GKGQTDGGN
+799 GKE
-808 SRDKGL
+808 L
-814 KSLEKGENKHGFDVI
+814 KSLEKGENKHGFDVV

-838 VNILNDNERKFYQEH
+838 VNILNENERKFYQEH

-1045 QKPGGRPRVFENFT
+1045 QKPGGRPRVFENFS
-1059 VDKKIVIQDIAQE
+1059 VDKKIVIQDMAVQIN
-1072 IIATIDESKYLCN
+1072 ATLDKEKFLCN
-1085 DTVNIIFD
+1085 DKVNIIYA
-1093 INKSFDIKFL
+1093 IKNKYLMEYIL
-1103 LGILN
+1103 VLLN
-1108 SKLINSWFKK
+1108 SKLINKWFKK
-1118 TYPEGLHIKINQLET
+1118 LYSSGLEIKINQLET
-1133 IPIPEIPLEAQQPFI
+1133 IPIPEISLEAQQPFI
-1148 TLADKMLALNESFQK
+1148 ALADKMLTLNETLQK
-1163 KSGNFIKVVKQTF
+1163 KSKNFLKVVKQTF
-1176 ALEKIST
+1176 ALEKVSA
-1183 KLETFYNL
+1183 KMESFYEL

-1196 MKELKQKVTP
+1196 VNELKQKVTP
-1206 KTKLEW
+1206 KLKLEW

-1223 QEIQTQIAA
+1223 QEIQSQIAA

-1242 QLYGL
+1242 KLYGL

>member
-1 MFQKKIVEKYL
+1 MFQKSIIEKYL
-12 SKLDKELLEQKYDL
+12 SKLDANLLHEKYEL
-26 FCSIFKNEK
+26 FCANYKNET
-35 KIENIRN
+35 KIANIRAV
-42 SKEEQYQEGFIRDLF
+42 KEEQYQEGFIRDIF
-57 VFVLGYTIKPEEN
+57 CSVLNYTIKPEPD
-70 YNILTELKNEVANKS
+70 YNILTELKNETKNK
-85 NSKKS
+85 NNARKS

-95 EENNENKIRA
+95 EENNESRVRA

-111 TDTTDLDKV
+111 TDTTDLDTV
-120 AFQAFSYK
+120 ARQAFDYK
-128 NFHNECN
+128 SHHENCN
-135 YVIVSN
+135 YAIVCN
-141 FERLRIYVETQIEF
+141 FERLRLYVETQIEF
-155 EEFILF
+155 IEFNLF
-161 TLSFERF
+161 TLTFEDF

-175 ELNQLKADVPLKLK
+175 ELNQLKNDIPLKLK

-210 KRLLFEDLCENNL
+210 KRLLFEDLCENNPE
-223 QSEECHADSENR
+223 SD
-235 HAELVS
+235 
-241 ASGDDGKIN
+241 

-271 EDRNLLPPNS
+271 EDRGLLPANS

-344 VGDDVLYI
+344 VGDDVLFI
-352 HSKRLA
+352 HTKRLA

-384 VQKEIEAEIP
+384 VQKEIEAE
-394 NRVRDDSLPVR
+394 
-405 DDSHA
+405 
-410 QSKTTRHAELDS
+410 KTGE
-422 ASKTTNIGK
+422 KVENNNVGK

-466 NDEEFTPE
+466 NDEEFSPE

-493 AELDKR
+493 AELDER
-499 LETYR
+499 LENYR
-504 AWLLDLKILDPACGS
+504 KWLLDLKILDPACGS

-726 EELPEIMQ
+726 EELPKIMQ

-789 FTDDDGGNSR
+789 FADDDGGNSR
-799 GKGQTDGGN
+799 GKG
-808 SRDKGL
+808 L
-814 KSLEKGENKHGFDVI
+814 KSLGKGGFDVI

-838 VNILNDNERKFYQEH
+838 VNILNENERKFYQEH

-938 NNVINIDKCEN
+938 NNVINIEKCEN

-982 IKTIPLKDIVSFSLG
+982 IKTIPLKDIVLFSLG

-1059 VDKKIVIQDIAQE
+1059 VDKKIVIQDMAVQIN
-1072 IIATIDESKYLCN
+1072 ATLDKEKFLCN
-1085 DTVNIIFD
+1085 DKVNIIYA
-1093 INKSFDIKFL
+1093 IKNKYSMEYIL
-1103 LGILN
+1103 VLLN
-1108 SKLINSWFKK
+1108 SKLINKWFKK
-1118 TYPEGLHIKINQLET
+1118 LYSSGLEIKINQLET

-1148 TLADKMLALNESFQK
+1148 ALADKMLTLNETLLK
-1163 KSGNFIKVVKQTF
+1163 KSTNFLKVVKQTF

-1196 MKELKQKVTP
+1196 MKELKQKLTP

-1223 QEIQTQIAA
+1223 QEIQSQIAA

-1242 QLYGL
+1242 KLYDL

>member
-35 KIENIRN
+35 KIENIRH

-57 VFVLGYTIKPEEN
+57 VSVLGYTIKPEEN

-155 EEFILF
+155 EEFNLF
-161 TLSFERF
+161 TLNFERF

-175 ELNQLKADVPLKLK
+175 ELNQLKTDIPLKLK

-195 EKQITDNFYADYSTF
+195 EKQITDNFYEDYSTF
-210 KRLLFEDLCENNL
+210 KRLLFEDLCENNP
-223 QSEECHADSENR
+223 ETD
-235 HAELVS
+235 
-241 ASGDDGKIN
+241 

-281 VLGIIKRWEAA
+281 IAGIISDYQKLKEMGYGQ
-292 RENFL
+292 
-297 EVPLYNLFKQYF
+297 PLYNVFKTYF
-309 NWIDKGF
+309 DRIDKGY
-316 ENPNDKNGS
+316 KNES
-325 IFAYNGGL
+325 DSSKDVFAYNGGL

-344 VGDDVLYI
+344 VGDHVLYI

-384 VQKEIEAEIP
+384 VQKEIEAE
-394 NRVRDDSLPVR
+394 
-405 DDSHA
+405 
-410 QSKTTRHAELDS
+410 KTGAKVE
-422 ASKTTNIGK
+422 NNNVGK

-466 NDEEFTPE
+466 NDEEFSPE
-474 KSVKTGDDKKT
+474 KSIKTGDDKKT
-485 VAAKQKIT
+485 AATKQKIT
-493 AELDKR
+493 AELDER
-499 LETYR
+499 LENYR
-504 AWLLDLKILDPACGS
+504 KWLLDLKILDPACGS

-606 DPSVA
+606 DPTVA
-611 GEKAFKWEEEFPEV
+611 GEKTFKWEEEFPEV
-625 FGGNSRDK
+625 FAK
-633 GLKSLVQSTLSTVND
+633 G
-648 IEKGDVIY
+648 
-656 HVTTATHN
+656 
-664 SRYSE
+664 
-669 KALFFNDGAIGKPVN
+669 
-684 LDFDEEI
+684 
-691 FVMQT
+691 
-696 IAKIIAENKY
+696 
-706 KVLAY
+706 
-711 NFCKDHLHF
+711 
-720 LVACKK
+720 
-726 EELPEIMQ
+726 
-734 KIKGITS
+734 
-741 LERNRKFNP
+741 
-750 TDRQLWQ
+750 
-757 QKYFEKVVYNDEYL
+757 
-771 ENTIHYILNNRKK
+771 
-784 HGLKE
+784 
-789 FTDDDGGNSR
+789 
-799 GKGQTDGGN
+799 
-808 SRDKGL
+808 
-814 KSLEKGENKHGFDVI
+814 GFDVV
-829 IGNPPYVNM
+829 IGNPPYVRVQQLDYATIDSLKKTYKTALKRIDISLCFIEKSRNLIKNNGLVSFITSNQFLTTEYGQAM
-838 VNILNDNERKFYQEH
+838 RNFLLSEFFLTECVDFGDLPIFKDAMTYVSIFKFTKEKQDSFGYKKIKDIQIAKTGHYSVFKKIELSQLNDSNWNLESSDLKKIHNKIESVSLKIDEIGNAWYGIVTGADSVFIFDKETYQKTNIEKEIFLPLMRAQNCSKNFCSDAEKFVLYPYKIENNNTVLINEAELSSKYPNAFNYLLEHKDELEARKDSRSTFKGRTDWYCLTRFGQLEIFRKNKILTPGEVKEHKFCINNSCAGYSGARVFAIVIDDENFDLKYVLCLLNSDLMKSYLQSFSSLKAGGYYSYSSNILNR
-853 YKTVKNKSDLYS
+853 TPIKNIS
-865 IFTEKAHLLLKKNG
+865 
-879 LFGFIFSNS
+879 
-888 WMGTDSFTAFRE
+888 
-900 FLAKD
+900 
-905 VTVTG
+905 
-910 LTELPEKVFKDAT
+910 
-923 VKTCICFY
+923 
-931 TNNKPTE
+931 
-938 NNVINIDKCEN
+938 
-949 ARFSSKGFVLPYK
+949 
-962 QILENDKYNFSFE
+962 
-975 KTIVLNK
+975 
-982 IKTIPLKDIVSFSLG
+982 
-997 IKTSDDKRF
+997 
-1006 IFNEKKDDDCYLFLR
+1006 
-1021 GRNIQRWGKPTN
+1021 
-1033 NEYLWYRPDLIT
+1033 
-1045 QKPGGRPRVFENFT
+1045 
-1059 VDKKIVIQDIAQE
+1059 
-1072 IIATIDESKYLCN
+1072 
-1085 DTVNIIFD
+1085 
-1093 INKSFDIKFL
+1093 
-1103 LGILN
+1103 
-1108 SKLINSWFKK
+1108 
-1118 TYPEGLHIKINQLET
+1118 
-1133 IPIPEIPLEAQQPFI
+1133 LEAQQPFI
-1148 TLADKMLALNESFQK
+1148 TLADKMLTLNETLQK
-1163 KSGNFIKVVKQTF
+1163 KSTNFLKVVKQTF

-1196 MKELKQKVTP
+1196 VKELKQKITP
-1206 KTKLEW
+1206 KLKLEW

-1223 QEIQTQIAA
+1223 QEIQNRIAA

-1242 QLYGL
+1242 KLYDL

>member
-1 MFQKKIVEKYL
+1 MFQKSIIEKYL
-12 SKLDKELLEQKYDL
+12 SKLDENLLHEKYEL
-26 FCSIFKNEK
+26 FCANYKNET
-35 KIENIRN
+35 KIANIQAV
-42 SKEEQYQEGFIRDLF
+42 KEEQYQEGFIRD
-57 VFVLGYTIKPEEN
+57 VFCSVLNYTIKPEPD
-70 YNILTELKNEVANKS
+70 YNILTELKNETKNK
-85 NSKKS
+85 NNARKS

-95 EENNENKIRA
+95 EENNESRVRA

-111 TDTTDLDKV
+111 TDTTDLDTV
-120 AFQAFSYK
+120 ARQAFDYK
-128 NFHNECN
+128 SHHENCN
-135 YVIVSN
+135 YAIVCN
-141 FERLRIYVETQIEF
+141 FERLRLYVETQIEF
-155 EEFILF
+155 IEFNLF
-161 TLSFERF
+161 TLTFEDF

-175 ELNQLKADVPLKLK
+175 ELNQLKNDIPLKLK

-210 KRLLFEDLCENNL
+210 KRSLFEDMIEKNP
-223 QSEECHADSENR
+223 QTDK
-235 HAELVS
+235 LV
-241 ASGDDGKIN
+241 
-250 KLLLFKKTQKLLDRI
+250 LFKKTQKILDRI

-271 EDRNLLPPNS
+271 EDRGLLPANS

-344 VGDDVLYI
+344 VGDDVLFI
-352 HSKRLA
+352 HTRRLA

-384 VQKEIEAEIP
+384 VQKEIEAE
-394 NRVRDDSLPVR
+394 
-405 DDSHA
+405 
-410 QSKTTRHAELDS
+410 KTGE
-422 ASKTTNIGK
+422 KVENNNVGK

-466 NDEEFTPE
+466 NDEEFSPE

-493 AELDKR
+493 AELDER
-499 LETYR
+499 LENYR
-504 AWLLDLKILDPACGS
+504 KWLLDLKILDPACGS

-625 FGGNSRDK
+625 FGGNSRSK

-726 EELPEIMQ
+726 EELPKIMQ

-799 GKGQTDGGN
+799 DKEQTDNG
-808 SRDKGL
+808 KGL
-814 KSLEKGENKHGFDVI
+814 KSLGKGENKHGFDVV

-838 VNILNDNERKFYQEH
+838 VNILNENERKFYQEH

-938 NNVINIDKCEN
+938 NNVINIEKCEN

-1133 IPIPEIPLEAQQPFI
+1133 IPIPEISLEAQQPFI
-1148 TLADKMLALNESFQK
+1148 TLADKMLTLNETLQK
-1163 KSGNFIKVVKQTF
+1163 KSTNFLKVVKQTF

-1196 MKELKQKVTP
+1196 LKELKQKVTP

-1223 QEIQTQIAA
+1223 QEIQSQIAA
-1232 TDKEINALVY
+1232 TDKEINTLVY
-1242 QLYGL
+1242 KLYDL

>member
-1 MFQKKIVEKYL
+1 MFQKSIIEKYL
-12 SKLDKELLEQKYDL
+12 SKLDANLLHEKYEL
-26 FCSIFKNEK
+26 FCANYKNET
-35 KIENIRN
+35 KIANIRAV
-42 SKEEQYQEGFIRDLF
+42 KEEQYQEGFIRD
-57 VFVLGYTIKPEEN
+57 VFCSVLNYTIKPEPD
-70 YNILTELKNEVANKS
+70 YNILTELKNETKNK
-85 NSKKS
+85 NNARKS

-95 EENNENKIRA
+95 EENNESRVRA

-111 TDTTDLDKV
+111 TDTTDLDTV
-120 AFQAFSYK
+120 ARQAFDYK
-128 NFHNECN
+128 SHHENCN
-135 YVIVSN
+135 YAIVCN
-141 FERLRIYVETQIEF
+141 FERLRLYVETQIEF
-155 EEFILF
+155 IEFNLF
-161 TLSFERF
+161 TLTFEDF

-175 ELNQLKADVPLKLK
+175 ELNQLKNDIPLKLK

-210 KRLLFEDLCENNL
+210 KRSLFEDMIEKNP
-223 QSEECHADSENR
+223 QTDK
-235 HAELVS
+235 LV
-241 ASGDDGKIN
+241 
-250 KLLLFKKTQKLLDRI
+250 LFKKTQKILDRI

-271 EDRNLLPPNS
+271 EDRGLLPANS
-281 VLGIIKRWEAA
+281 VMGIIGDYQKLKEMGYGQ
-292 RENFL
+292 
-297 EVPLYNLFKQYF
+297 PLYSVFKTYF
-309 NWIDKGF
+309 DRIDKGYKS
-316 ENPNDKNGS
+316 ESDSTKN

-333 FKTDEVLDNIK
+333 FKPDETLDNLT
-344 VGDDVLYI
+344 VGDDVLFI

-384 VQKEIEAEIP
+384 VQKEIEAEKSGEKVEI
-394 NRVRDDSLPVR
+394 N
-405 DDSHA
+405 
-410 QSKTTRHAELDS
+410 
-422 ASKTTNIGK
+422 NIGK

-454 KLCEEKREELKI
+454 KLCEQQRTKLNI
-466 NDEEFTPE
+466 SDEE
-474 KSVKTGDDKKT
+474 
-485 VAAKQKIT
+485 VAKAQTKKQKDT
-493 AELDKR
+493 LNAALHEYQK
-499 LETYR
+499 
-504 AWLLDLKILDPACGS
+504 WLFSLKILDPACGS
-519 GAFLNAAL
+519 GAFLTAAL
-527 QQLKIEHTLIDYYWS
+527 TQLKAEHRRVFDFL
-542 NIHAGELN
+542 HAINNDSMMFEEYSDN
-550 FTEIENTILENNLY
+550 SILENNLY
-564 GVDINEESVEIAKL
+564 GVDINEESVEITKL
-578 SLWLHTAKK
+578 SLWLHTAQKD
-587 NRKLTTLNGKIK
+587 RKLTTLNNKIK

-606 DPSVA
+606 DSAIA

-625 FGGNSRDK
+625 FGDNSRDK
-633 GLKSLVQSTLSTVND
+633 G
-648 IEKGDVIY
+648 
-656 HVTTATHN
+656 
-664 SRYSE
+664 
-669 KALFFNDGAIGKPVN
+669 
-684 LDFDEEI
+684 
-691 FVMQT
+691 
-696 IAKIIAENKY
+696 
-706 KVLAY
+706 
-711 NFCKDHLHF
+711 
-720 LVACKK
+720 
-726 EELPEIMQ
+726 
-734 KIKGITS
+734 
-741 LERNRKFNP
+741 
-750 TDRQLWQ
+750 
-757 QKYFEKVVYNDEYL
+757 
-771 ENTIHYILNNRKK
+771 
-784 HGLKE
+784 
-789 FTDDDGGNSR
+789 
-799 GKGQTDGGN
+799 
-808 SRDKGL
+808 
-814 KSLEKGENKHGFDVI
+814 GENKHGFDVV

-838 VNILNDNERKFYQEH
+838 VNILNENERKFYQEH

-938 NNVINIDKCEN
+938 NNVINIEKCEN

-1133 IPIPEIPLEAQQPFI
+1133 IPIPEISLEAQQPFI
-1148 TLADKMLALNESFQK
+1148 TLADKMLTLNETLQK
-1163 KSGNFIKVVKQTF
+1163 KSTNFLKVVKQTF

-1242 QLYGL
+1242 KLYDL
-1247 TEEEIKIVEGR
+1247 TEEEIAVVEENVEREVKLMFFP

>member
-1 MFQKKIVEKYL
+1 MFQKSIIEKYL
-12 SKLDKELLEQKYDL
+12 SKLDANLLHEKYKKY
-26 FCSIFKNEK
+26 CANYKNET
-35 KIENIRN
+35 KIANIRAV
-42 SKEEQYQEGFIRDLF
+42 KEEQYQEGFIRD
-57 VFVLGYTIKPEEN
+57 VFCSVLNYTIKPEPD
-70 YNILTELKNEVANKS
+70 YNILTELKNETKNK
-85 NSKKS
+85 NNARKS

-95 EENNENKIRA
+95 EENNESRVRA

-111 TDTTDLDKV
+111 TDTTDLDTV
-120 AFQAFSYK
+120 ARQAFDYK
-128 NFHNECN
+128 SHHENCN
-135 YVIVSN
+135 YAIVCN
-141 FERLRIYVETQIEF
+141 FERLRLYVETQIEF
-155 EEFILF
+155 IEFNLF
-161 TLSFERF
+161 TLTFEDF

-175 ELNQLKADVPLKLK
+175 ELNQLKNDIPLKLK

-210 KRLLFEDLCENNL
+210 KRLLFEDLCENN
-223 QSEECHADSENR
+223 SESD
-235 HAELVS
+235 
-241 ASGDDGKIN
+241 

-271 EDRNLLPPNS
+271 EDRNLLPANS

-344 VGDDVLYI
+344 VGDDVLFI
-352 HSKRLA
+352 HTKRLA

-384 VQKEIEAEIP
+384 VQKEIEAE
-394 NRVRDDSLPVR
+394 
-405 DDSHA
+405 
-410 QSKTTRHAELDS
+410 KTGE
-422 ASKTTNIGK
+422 KVENNNVGK

-485 VAAKQKIT
+485 VSAKQKIT

-611 GEKAFKWEEEFPEV
+611 GEKAFKWEKEFPEV

-633 GLKSLVQSTLSTVND
+633 G
-648 IEKGDVIY
+648 
-656 HVTTATHN
+656 
-664 SRYSE
+664 
-669 KALFFNDGAIGKPVN
+669 
-684 LDFDEEI
+684 
-691 FVMQT
+691 
-696 IAKIIAENKY
+696 
-706 KVLAY
+706 
-711 NFCKDHLHF
+711 
-720 LVACKK
+720 
-726 EELPEIMQ
+726 
-734 KIKGITS
+734 
-741 LERNRKFNP
+741 
-750 TDRQLWQ
+750 
-757 QKYFEKVVYNDEYL
+757 
-771 ENTIHYILNNRKK
+771 
-784 HGLKE
+784 
-789 FTDDDGGNSR
+789 
-799 GKGQTDGGN
+799 QTDN
-808 SRDKGL
+808 AKG
-814 KSLEKGENKHGFDVI
+814 GENKHGFDVI

-838 VNILNDNERKFYQEH
+838 NNIKDENLKSFYKKN
-853 YKTVKNKSDLYS
+853 YKTMKEMCDLYS
-865 IFTEKAHLLLKKNG
+865 LFTERAKFLLRKNG
-879 LFGFIFSNS
+879 LLGFIFSNS
-888 WMGTDSFTAFRE
+888 WLGIKSFLTFRE

-905 VTVTG
+905 VKVTR
-910 LTELPEKVFKDAT
+910 LVELPEKVFVDAT

-931 TNNKPTE
+931 TNLKPSE
-938 NNVINIDKCEN
+938 NDSIEICKCEN
-949 ARFSSKGFVLPYK
+949 ELFYSKGFNLTYSE
-962 QILENDKYNFSFE
+962 ILKSENFTFSFE
-975 KTIVLNK
+975 KSIELTKVKSHL
-982 IKTIPLKDIVSFSLG
+982 LKNIMKSTCG
-997 IKTSDDKRF
+997 IKTANDDKF
-1006 IFNEKKDDDCYLFLR
+1006 ISQEKKDEDSYLFLR
-1021 GRNIQRWGKPTN
+1021 GRNLQKWLKPE
-1033 NEYLWYRPDLIT
+1033 NETLEYIWY
-1045 QKPGGRPRVFENFT
+1045 KPELMKENINARPRSLENFY
-1059 VDKKIVIQDIAQE
+1059 VDEKILIKEIGQE
-1072 IIATIDESKYLCN
+1072 INATLDTDKYLCN
-1085 DTVNIIFD
+1085 DTVNVIYEL
-1093 INKSFDIKFL
+1093 KFPYSMKFIL
-1103 LGILN
+1103 TLLN
-1108 SKLINSWFKK
+1108 SKLINVWFKQK
-1118 TYPEGLHIKINQLET
+1118 YPSGLHIKINQLET
-1133 IPIPEIPLEAQQPFI
+1133 IPIPDLTDSQFSTINSQL
-1148 TLADKMLALNESFQK
+1148 TSLADKMLTLNETLQK
-1163 KSGNFIKVVKQTF
+1163 KSTNFLKVVKQTF

-1196 MKELKQKVTP
+1196 MKELKQKLTP

-1223 QEIQTQIAA
+1223 QKIQTQIAA

-1242 QLYGL
+1242 KLYDL
-1247 TEEEIKIVEGR
+1247 TDEEIKIVEGR

>member
-57 VFVLGYTIKPEEN
+57 VSVLGYTIKPEEN

-85 NSKKS
+85 NSKKF

-155 EEFILF
+155 EEFNLF
-161 TLSFERF
+161 ALSFERF

-175 ELNQLKADVPLKLK
+175 ELNQLKADIPLRLK

-344 VGDDVLYI
+344 VGDDVLFI
-352 HSKRLA
+352 HTKRLA

-384 VQKEIEAEIP
+384 VQKEIEAE
-394 NRVRDDSLPVR
+394 
-405 DDSHA
+405 
-410 QSKTTRHAELDS
+410 KTGE
-422 ASKTTNIGK
+422 KVENNNVGK

-466 NDEEFTPE
+466 NDEEFSPE
-474 KSVKTGDDKKT
+474 KSVRSGDDKKT
-485 VAAKQKIT
+485 VATKQKIT
-493 AELDKR
+493 AELDER
-499 LETYR
+499 LENYR
-504 AWLLDLKILDPACGS
+504 KWLLDLKILDPACGS

-606 DPSVA
+606 DPTVA
-611 GEKAFKWEEEFPEV
+611 GEKAFNWEEEFPEV
-625 FGGNSRDK
+625 FAK
-633 GLKSLVQSTLSTVND
+633 G
-648 IEKGDVIY
+648 
-656 HVTTATHN
+656 
-664 SRYSE
+664 
-669 KALFFNDGAIGKPVN
+669 
-684 LDFDEEI
+684 
-691 FVMQT
+691 
-696 IAKIIAENKY
+696 
-706 KVLAY
+706 
-711 NFCKDHLHF
+711 
-720 LVACKK
+720 
-726 EELPEIMQ
+726 
-734 KIKGITS
+734 
-741 LERNRKFNP
+741 
-750 TDRQLWQ
+750 
-757 QKYFEKVVYNDEYL
+757 
-771 ENTIHYILNNRKK
+771 
-784 HGLKE
+784 
-789 FTDDDGGNSR
+789 
-799 GKGQTDGGN
+799 
-808 SRDKGL
+808 
-814 KSLEKGENKHGFDVI
+814 GFDVV
-829 IGNPPYVNM
+829 IGNPPYVRADSEGN
-838 VNILNDNERKFYQEH
+838 NLKFREYMTSCG
-853 YKTVKNKSDLYS
+853 KWTTLGGKWDLYIPFLELS
-865 IFTEKAHLLLKKNG
+865 IKVSKKNG
-879 LFGFIFSNS
+879 VCSLIIPDAYCHAEYSKKSIDFMTQNKYLYMIDYFPDI
-888 WMGTDSFTAFRE
+888 E
-900 FLAKD
+900 
-905 VTVTG
+905 
-910 LTELPEKVFKDAT
+910 VFENVG
-923 VKTCICFY
+923 VKS
-931 TNNKPTE
+931 
-938 NNVINIDKCEN
+938 V
-949 ARFSSKGFVLPYK
+949 
-962 QILENDKYNFSFE
+962 
-975 KTIVLNK
+975 
-982 IKTIPLKDIVSFSLG
+982 IVSFDKSKTNLFKQRIHLTISSYSEKVSESYPQSFRIDSKQSLMSKLKEAVTLNNICYVSVG
-997 IKTSDDKRF
+997 IVGNSDEKYYKGEFEVSELLSNLKDDIHSKLYYEGKNIGKWYLQEKRF
-1006 IFNEKKDDDCYLFLR
+1006 IEYGTERSPAKWRRKGFTELFEGSPKIVTMRSPGKCPRSFLDKENGYFNESAIGFKFWNNLKGIENNSLAKSYESDE
-1021 GRNIQRWGKPTN
+1021 QRSS
-1033 NEYLWYRPDLIT
+1033 
-1045 QKPGGRPRVFENFT
+1045 FEELSANY
-1059 VDKKIVIQDIAQE
+1059 
-1072 IIATIDESKYLCN
+1072 SY
-1085 DTVNIIFD
+1085 
-1093 INKSFDIKFL
+1093 SFIL
-1103 LGILN
+1103 AILN
-1108 SKLINSWFKK
+1108 SSLVQYELNSNRRSNIHVYPEDWKVLPIPDLTDSQFSTINS
-1118 TYPEGLHIKINQLET
+1118 QLT
-1133 IPIPEIPLEAQQPFI
+1133 S
-1148 TLADKMLALNESFQK
+1148 LADKMLTLNETLQK
-1163 KSGNFIKVVKQTF
+1163 KSTNFLKVVKQTF

-1196 MKELKQKVTP
+1196 MKELKQKLTP

-1242 QLYGL
+1242 KLYDL
-1247 TEEEIKIVEGR
+1247 SEEEIKIVEGR

>member
-1 MFQKKIVEKYL
+1 MFQKSIIEKYL
-12 SKLDKELLEQKYDL
+12 SKLDANLLHEKYEKY
-26 FCSIFKNEK
+26 CANYKNET
-35 KIENIRN
+35 KIANIRTV
-42 SKEEQYQEGFIRDLF
+42 KEEQYQEGFIRD
-57 VFVLGYTIKPEEN
+57 VFCSVLNYTIKPEPD
-70 YNILTELKNEVANKS
+70 YNILTELKNETKNK
-85 NSKKS
+85 NNARKS

-95 EENNENKIRA
+95 EENNESRVRA

-111 TDTTDLDKV
+111 TDTTDLDTV
-120 AFQAFSYK
+120 ARQAFDYK
-128 NFHNECN
+128 SHHENCN
-135 YVIVSN
+135 YAIVCN
-141 FERLRIYVETQIEF
+141 FERLRLYVETQIEF
-155 EEFILF
+155 IEFNLF
-161 TLSFERF
+161 TLTFEDF

-175 ELNQLKADVPLKLK
+175 ELNQLKNDIPLKIK

-210 KRLLFEDLCENNL
+210 KRSLFEDMIEKNP
-223 QSEECHADSENR
+223 QTDK
-235 HAELVS
+235 LV
-241 ASGDDGKIN
+241 
-250 KLLLFKKTQKLLDRI
+250 LFKKTQKILDRI

-271 EDRNLLPPNS
+271 EDRGLLPANS
-281 VLGIIKRWEAA
+281 VMGIIGDYQKLKEMGYSQ
-292 RENFL
+292 
-297 EVPLYNLFKQYF
+297 PLYSVFKTYF
-309 NWIDKGF
+309 DRIDKGYKS
-316 ENPNDKNGS
+316 ESDSTKN

-333 FKTDEVLDNIK
+333 FKPDETLDNLT
-344 VGDDVLYI
+344 VGDDVLFI

-384 VQKEIEAEIP
+384 VQKEIEAEKSGEKVEI
-394 NRVRDDSLPVR
+394 N
-405 DDSHA
+405 
-410 QSKTTRHAELDS
+410 
-422 ASKTTNIGK
+422 NIGK

-454 KLCEEKREELKI
+454 KRCEQQRAKLNI
-466 NDEEFTPE
+466 SDEE
-474 KSVKTGDDKKT
+474 
-485 VAAKQKIT
+485 VAKAQTKKQKDT
-493 AELDKR
+493 LNAALHEYQK
-499 LETYR
+499 
-504 AWLLDLKILDPACGS
+504 WLFSLKILDPACGS
-519 GAFLNAAL
+519 GAFLTAAL
-527 QQLKIEHTLIDYYWS
+527 TQLKAEHRRVFDFL
-542 NIHAGELN
+542 HAINNDSMMFEEYSDN
-550 FTEIENTILENNLY
+550 SILENNLY
-564 GVDINEESVEIAKL
+564 GVDINEESVEITKL
-578 SLWLHTAKK
+578 SLWLHTAQKD
-587 NRKLTTLNGKIK
+587 RKLTTLNNKIK

-606 DPSVA
+606 DSAIA

-625 FGGNSRDK
+625 FGGNRRGLHK

-726 EELPEIMQ
+726 EELPKIMQ

-799 GKGQTDGGN
+799 DKEQTDNG
-808 SRDKGL
+808 KGL
-814 KSLEKGENKHGFDVI
+814 KSLGKGENKHGFDVV

-838 VNILNDNERKFYQEH
+838 VNILNENERKFYQEH

-938 NNVINIDKCEN
+938 NNVINIEKCEN

-1059 VDKKIVIQDIAQE
+1059 VDKKIVIQDMAVRIN
-1072 IIATIDESKYLCN
+1072 ATIDKEKFLCN
-1085 DTVNIIFD
+1085 DKVNIIYA
-1093 INKSFDIKFL
+1093 IKNEYSMEYIL
-1103 LGILN
+1103 SLLN
-1108 SKLINSWFKK
+1108 SKLINKWFKK
-1118 TYPEGLHIKINQLET
+1118 LYSSGLEIKINQLET
-1133 IPIPEIPLEAQQPFI
+1133 IPIPEISLEAQQPFI
-1148 TLADKMLALNESFQK
+1148 TLADKMLILNETLQK
-1163 KSGNFIKVVKQTF
+1163 KSTNFLKVVKQTF

-1196 MKELKQKVTP
+1196 MKELKQKLTP

-1223 QEIQTQIAA
+1223 QEIQNQIAA

-1242 QLYGL
+1242 KLYDL